1 MHINFNFYFSILFEW
16 ALAWLERNREYIFGK
31 FSVVIEFFI
40 DNFFYVVCAVC
51 RSSTGI
57 SDIFYKWMEE
67 KSTRW
72 GRVIWGEIH
81 FNFARISRSFR
92 RWFGI
97 QTRSDFSSSALL
109 YSSLCVMALNEATF
123 KLSTRALVLFAI
135 MSTIALQSTILFT
148 IAIVEILFWKWIIVF
163 RTVLT
168 HMRAKRWF
176 WMEIGIETHRQTSA
190 ERRVSVSP
198 ANWI

>member
-16 ALAWLERNREYIFGK
+16 AWAWLERNREYIFGK

-40 DNFFYVVCAVC
+40 DNFFHVVWAEVQ
-51 RSSTGI
+51 RVFRI
-57 SDIFYKWMEE
+57 LFYKLREE
-67 KSTRW
+67 KTNTRW

-81 FNFARISRSFR
+81 FNFARISRSFI

-109 YSSLCVMALNEATF
+109 RVCLMALNEATF

-168 HMRAKRWF
+168 HTRAKRWF
-176 WMEIGIETHRQTSA
+176 WMENGIETHRQTSA
-190 ERRVSVSP
+190 KRVSVSP